1 MTKSAA
7 TRVRILEVAL
17 ELFRERGFSE
27 TTMRDVAGAAGVA
40 TGASYYYFRSKEEL
54 VMAFY
59 ERAVEEME
67 PALLTVLASE
77 QKLEPCLRRMISAKL
92 DYFAP
97 NRKLLGALIGQAA
110 DLASP
115 LSPFGTG
122 TKSIREHD
130 QAMFARALE
139 TADVPADLAPHM
151 PKLLWLFQMG
161 VIFFWISDESEGQR
175 RTTVVL
181 DRGLRIAIRLL
192 RLSSLPLMRP
202 ARKLVLELIAAVEGR
217 DEPS

>member
-122 TKSIREHD
+122 WTATDAGRVSGAFRGRPGTRPGSIPSGWWWRT
-130 QAMFARALE
+130 ARGSA
-139 TADVPADLAPHM
+139 
-151 PKLLWLFQMG
+151 
-161 VIFFWISDESEGQR
+161 S
-175 RTTVVL
+175 
-181 DRGLRIAIRLL
+181 
-192 RLSSLPLMRP
+192 
-202 ARKLVLELIAAVEGR
+202 AR
-217 DEPS
+217 